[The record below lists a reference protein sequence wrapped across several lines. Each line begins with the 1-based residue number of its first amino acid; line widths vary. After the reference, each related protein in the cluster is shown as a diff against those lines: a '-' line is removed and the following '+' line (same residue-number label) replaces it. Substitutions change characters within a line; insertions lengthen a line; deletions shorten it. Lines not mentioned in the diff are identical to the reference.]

1 MKESENDVTVD
12 KAGQTSVGTALQI
25 HEDNSEETCDNVIE
39 SKLAKV
45 APEAANHTTFKL
57 GVILAL
63 QKVLA
68 SVADIKIKK

>member
-25 HEDNSEETCDNVIE
+25 HEDNSDNVIE

-57 GVILAL
+57 DVILAL

-68 SVADIKIKK
+68 SVADIKIKN

>member
-25 HEDNSEETCDNVIE
+25 HEDNSDNIIE

-57 GVILAL
+57 DVILAL
-63 QKVLA
+63 HKVLA